1 MAGRRSAE
9 LLSTVLYAWK
19 LSYRS
24 STSKLAG
31 LENATRSSS
40 RPKSLTADAQT
51 ITGRSQ
57 YFHLLCKYGSKN
69 EHEYFFDK
77 KMCLHQRVR
86 RRRRVKEEEEVLD
99 KWTRDVCSGEELP
112 EVEIF
117 SLLEEQIP
125 KYKLRADT
133 LTSFAGYEN
142 KDWYIPSPAL
152 KPEEI
157 DTPLTPEQ
165 IRETLN
171 YFCEQSVLFLN
182 WHLRDF
188 RLDAFPIVSQV
199 SPCMLQPVS
208 LCDNRLVRP
217 MKREGA
223 MPGGGA
229 CPWGSSLRIPGRQYR
244 HSGRPGLTDRLS
256 GR

>member
-1 MAGRRSAE
+1 MFPWS
-9 LLSTVLYAWK
+9 
-19 LSYRS
+19 
-24 STSKLAG
+24 
-31 LENATRSSS
+31 
-40 RPKSLTADAQT
+40 DQ
-51 ITGRSQ
+51 
-57 YFHLLCKYGSKN
+57 
-69 EHEYFFDK
+69 
-77 KMCLHQRVR
+77 CLHQRVR

-171 YFCEQSVLFLN
+171 YFREYFFDIVILSRFFSMTWPVLALEAGI
-182 WHLRDF
+182 
-188 RLDAFPIVSQV
+188 RLGEMLMLSGGGRWNYWFDRFP
-199 SPCMLQPVS
+199 LGA
-208 LCDNRLVRP
+208 LVRFF
-217 MKREGA
+217 
-223 MPGGGA
+223 
-229 CPWGSSLRIPGRQYR
+229 SSLKRI
-244 HSGRPGLTDRLS
+244 S
-256 GR
+256 